1 MMTQD
6 RTPLRDNPH
15 STDRPDIP
23 PVIGLT
29 FAILAASTAS
39 ILIRFA
45 QSDAPSL
52 VIAVYRL
59 SIAFLIL
66 TPVLLSR
73 YRSDLQ
79 AMTKREVSLT
89 LISGMFLAI
98 HFATW
103 ITSLEYTSVAS
114 SVVLVQTAPLFVAL
128 LSPLILRERL
138 SHSIV
143 AGLILALIGSLIIGL
158 SDACSLD
165 KGLRCPSLAS
175 FFLGNAMKGDLLALA
190 GAAAGAGYII
200 IGRRVRST
208 VSLIPYITLTYGVA
222 SVVLIVLMLR
232 AGHPPF
238 GYSPQTYLWLLLL
251 ALLPQLFAHST
262 YNWALRY
269 LSAALVSISQLGEPV
284 SSTILAYLILRET
297 PPPLRI
303 VGGVIILTGIAV
315 ASIRPANNIR
325 GTKPVDLLE

>member
-1 MMTQD
+1 MTQD
-6 RTPLRDNPH
+6 QILPTGNPH
-15 STDRPDIP
+15 SPDGSDFP

-29 FAILAASTAS
+29 LAILTASTAS

-52 VIAVYRL
+52 VIAAYRL
-59 SIAFLIL
+59 SIASLIL
-66 TPVLLSR
+66 IPVLFSR
-73 YRSDLQ
+73 YRDDLQ

-89 LISGMFLAI
+89 LVSGVFLAI

-138 SHSIV
+138 SRSIV
-143 AGLILALIGSLIIGL
+143 VGLILALIGSLIIGL
-158 SDACSLD
+158 SDACSWSE
-165 KGLRCPSLAS
+165 GLRCPSIGS
-175 FFLGNAMKGDLLALA
+175 FFRGNAMKGDLLALA
-190 GAAAGAGYII
+190 GAAAGSGYIM

-208 VSLIPYITLTYGVA
+208 VTLLPYITLTYGA
-222 SVVLIVLMLR
+222 AAAVLIVLMLR
-232 AGHPPF
+232 AGHAPF
-238 GYSPQTYLWLLLL
+238 GYSPQTYLWFILL

-284 SSTILAYLILRET
+284 SSTILAYIFLREI

-303 VGGVIILTGIAV
+303 VGAVIILIGIAM
-315 ASIRPANNIR
+315 ASLRPSFRAR
-325 GTKPVDLLE
+325 GMKPVSSLD